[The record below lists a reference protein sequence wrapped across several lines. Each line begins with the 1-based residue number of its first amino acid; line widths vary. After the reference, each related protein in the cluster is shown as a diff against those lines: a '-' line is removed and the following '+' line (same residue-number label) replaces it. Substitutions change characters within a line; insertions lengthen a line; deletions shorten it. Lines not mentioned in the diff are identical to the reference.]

1 MTIAAPSLFYTGLL
15 GLLLIAL
22 SVNVVRARRRY
33 RVGLGTGTDEGM
45 QQAVRIQG
53 NFSEYVPLA
62 VVLLVLCDLLAGLP
76 AAAVHAAG
84 IVLVTS
90 RVLHAWGLSRSP
102 GTTIGRFYGT
112 AGTWL
117 VIIGLSLWLIWA
129 TTDFSRSQGSG

>member
-1 MTIAAPSLFYTGLL
+1 VTIAAPSLFYTGLL

-22 SVNVVRARRRY
+22 SVNVVLARRRY
-33 RVGLGTGTDEGM
+33 RVRFGVGTEEGM
-45 QQAVRIQG
+45 QQAVRVHA
-53 NFSEYVPLA
+53 NFTEYVPLA
-62 VVLLVLCDLLAGLP
+62 VVLLVLCEVQADLP

-90 RVLHAWGLSRSP
+90 RVLHAWGLARSP
-102 GTTIGRFYGT
+102 GTTFGRFYGT

-129 TTDFSRSQGSG
+129 ATDFSRSQGSG